1 MCVHSHEG
9 SDGNVKRAVTST
21 LTHTSAVKHRCVPGR
36 KQANQQGQILS
47 LLQLFVDETGWTLV
61 SESLIPP
68 LLSSGVGGKGQK
80 EGNSRRLRD
89 GFSGT
94 GDNFMQ

>member
-1 MCVHSHEG
+1 MCVHSHE
-9 SDGNVKRAVTST
+9 SPDGNVKRAATST
-21 LTHTSAVKHRCVPGR
+21 LRHTSSVKHRCVPGR
-36 KQANQQGQILS
+36 KQVNQQGQLLS

-61 SESLIPP
+61 SESLTPPP
-68 LLSSGVGGKGQK
+68 LSHRRGGKGQK
-80 EGNSRRLRD
+80 EGNSHRLRD